1 VAVNSQSIAHEIVP
15 APMITASVP
24 DVPTIIDDITH
35 GVPIPTAIVS
45 KIKFIDD
52 VASESPIYDI
62 VNSSKGSTPTIE
74 HVFVLPPE
82 TELNI
87 VINSSMLQLEICQSR
102 GRLCFEEGRI
112 MSQTAKDIHTNQSRI
127 ILNSS

>member
-82 TELNI
+82 TGVKYCN
-87 VINSSMLQLEICQSR
+87 QLKHATTRNMPKPRTALLR
-102 GRLCFEEGRI
+102 GRKNNEPD
-112 MSQTAKDIHTNQSRI
+112 S
-127 ILNSS
+127 